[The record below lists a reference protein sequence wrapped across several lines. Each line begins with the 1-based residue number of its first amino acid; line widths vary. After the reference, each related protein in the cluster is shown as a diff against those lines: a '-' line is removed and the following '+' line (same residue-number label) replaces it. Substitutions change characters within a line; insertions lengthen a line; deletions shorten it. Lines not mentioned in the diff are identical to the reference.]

1 MTKEYM
7 QMIKCNVSMSG
18 VNTQA
23 QIHAQ
28 IHTYTQIPAYVQL
41 PTLFQPRVPSQ
52 PSVHL
57 CCNQAPG
64 PAMISIDPLVSAKT
78 LIIARR
84 LCIISVDSN
93 EVATFYPF
101 GPMHPGNWK
110 PAILEGLFSIT
121 SSHLFLTP
129 SSHPSLFQHT

>member
-1 MTKEYM
+1 M
-7 QMIKCNVSMSG
+7 QMLIKSNVSMSG

-28 IHTYTQIPAYVQL
+28 IHTHAQIPAYVQL
-41 PTLFQPRVPSQ
+41 PSLFQPHVPLQ
-52 PSVHL
+52 PSAHL

-64 PAMISIDPLVSAKT
+64 PATISIDPLVSAET
-78 LIIARR
+78 LIIAHK

-93 EVATFYPF
+93 KAATFYPF
-101 GPMHPGNWK
+101 GPMHWK
-110 PAILEGLFSIT
+110 PAISEGLFSIT